1 LGLAAGSIGF
11 VRQKCI
17 ERLRR
22 KLDELGFD

>member
-1 LGLAAGSIGF
+1 LGLAASSIGF

-22 KLDELGFD
+22 KLDELGFE